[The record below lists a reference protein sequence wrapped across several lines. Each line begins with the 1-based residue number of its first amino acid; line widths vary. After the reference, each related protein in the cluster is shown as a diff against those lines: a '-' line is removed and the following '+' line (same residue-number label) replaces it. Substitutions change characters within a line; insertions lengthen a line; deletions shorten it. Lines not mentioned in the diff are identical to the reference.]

1 MLVIGVLILVSCA
14 GVWDISYIKR
24 QTLAQWYATRTNYKG
39 ACTRLCYRYI
49 VIYCSI
55 VVSGA
60 VYQGCGHERVHVRGQ
75 GRVQGCYIWGLYQ
88 GRGLVRGHVCIT

>member
-60 VYQGCGHERVHVRGQ
+60 VYQGRGHERVHVRGQ

-88 GRGLVRGHVCIT
+88 GRR